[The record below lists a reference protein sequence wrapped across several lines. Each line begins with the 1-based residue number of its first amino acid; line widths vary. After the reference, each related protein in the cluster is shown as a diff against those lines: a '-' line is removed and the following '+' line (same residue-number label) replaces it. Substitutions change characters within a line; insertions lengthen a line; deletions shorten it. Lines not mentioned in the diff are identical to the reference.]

1 MMTPMTM
8 MAGIITYIWPFVNG
22 EASLIVIAVLYGYG
36 HSAVFVT
43 PPPTNYTQLRFS
55 SGAYVG
61 LRAAPMIAFGETG
74 DVGRRTGMYFTILSF
89 GAVAGPP
96 ISGAIN
102 TATGSYKAVGIYAGM
117 FLSSPRSSTVVNNL
131 LFFSYGGQAR

>member
-1 MMTPMTM
+1 M

-36 HSAVFVT
+36 YSAVFVT

-61 LRAAPMIAFGETG
+61 LLAAPMIAFGETG